1 MTLALNGIGV
11 GKGVGIGKA
20 HVLRRGQADISHYS
34 VPAHYLPD
42 EVARYRAAV
51 AAVQRQLQSTRRQIP
66 RDVPVDILALIDV
79 HLLMTEDSAFARE
92 PVLLIERHQCNAEW
106 ALQMQRET
114 LLQAFSNMSDPY
126 LRARIDDVEQVVGH
140 ILRELLRGESGPGQ
154 AGESLRGRVL
164 LVQDLAPAD
173 CVLLQQHD
181 VSALITESGGA
192 TSHTAILARSLGVPT
207 IIGLRQALRYI
218 RHDDMVVVDG
228 ERGVVIVDP
237 DAHMLAYYQQRQQ
250 QARRAH
256 AALVKL
262 TGRPALTRDGGKITL
277 RANVELSE
285 EAVAAKRAGAEGIGL
300 YRTEFLFLDRD
311 EAPDEEEQFEA
322 YLRVVQVME
331 GAPVTI
337 RTVDL
342 GADKMSD
349 GRTFDNRINPALGVR
364 GIRWCLRDPEML
376 RPQLRAILRASA
388 YGPVRLCIPMLTC
401 LRELHQVLGWIERA
415 KQELDAVGAEYDQA
429 LAVGAMIEVPAAAV
443 MAEVFAAHLD
453 FLSIGTNDL
462 IQYTLAADRLDEEV
476 NYLYDALHP
485 AVLRLVD
492 TTLRAGAQTGVPV
505 AMCGEMAGD
514 SRYTRLLLGL
524 GLRDFSM
531 QPGMVLEIK
540 RTVHHSEIA
549 TASRYARAALHA
561 SDAVAVNELVDE
573 LNQLA

>member
-1 MTLALNGIGV
+1 
-11 GKGVGIGKA
+11 
-20 HVLRRGQADISHYS
+20 
-34 VPAHYLPD
+34 
-42 EVARYRAAV
+42 
-51 AAVQRQLQSTRRQIP
+51 
-66 RDVPVDILALIDV
+66 
-79 HLLMTEDSAFARE
+79 
-92 PVLLIERHQCNAEW
+92 
-106 ALQMQRET
+106 
-114 LLQAFSNMSDPY
+114 
-126 LRARIDDVEQVVGH
+126 
-140 ILRELLRGESGPGQ
+140 
-154 AGESLRGRVL
+154 
-164 LVQDLAPAD
+164 
-173 CVLLQQHD
+173 
-181 VSALITESGGA
+181 
-192 TSHTAILARSLGVPT
+192 
-207 IIGLRQALRYI
+207 
-218 RHDDMVVVDG
+218 
-228 ERGVVIVDP
+228 
-237 DAHMLAYYQQRQQ
+237 
-250 QARRAH
+250 
-256 AALVKL
+256 
-262 TGRPALTRDGGKITL
+262 
-277 RANVELSE
+277 
-285 EAVAAKRAGAEGIGL
+285 
-300 YRTEFLFLDRD
+300 
-311 EAPDEEEQFEA
+311 
-322 YLRVVQVME
+322 ME

-429 LAVGAMIEVPAAAV
+429 LA
-443 MAEVFAAHLD
+443 
-453 FLSIGTNDL
+453 
-462 IQYTLAADRLDEEV
+462 ADRLDEEA